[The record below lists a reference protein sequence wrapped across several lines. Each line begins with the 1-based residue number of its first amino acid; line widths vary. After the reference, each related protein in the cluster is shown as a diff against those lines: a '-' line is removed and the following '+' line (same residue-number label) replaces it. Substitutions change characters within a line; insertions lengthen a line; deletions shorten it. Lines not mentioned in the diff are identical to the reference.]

1 MTAMEKNPGRIKSFF
16 KDPIIAYAGVTVF
29 CCRINNTAMQSC
41 LRVHRAS
48 ISISNFQRDR
58 REPPNCSKIV

>member
-29 CCRINNTAMQSC
+29 C
-41 LRVHRAS
+41 
-48 ISISNFQRDR
+48 
-58 REPPNCSKIV
+58 